1 MPEPPFL
8 RLALIGDPVEH
19 SLSPEL
25 QRGFLAAA
33 QRSGSYEAIR
43 VVAGDGAR
51 AIDALHSRGYVGLN
65 VTTPLKDEAFARA
78 DWLDPVATASASV
91 NTLVLGDAIR
101 GYNTDAAAA
110 LGALHD
116 AGLAN
121 VASARVLVL
130 GAGPTAR
137 AAVVA
142 LGAAGAS
149 VSIWNR
155 TPLRAQALA
164 RTLGVHTFAPGRF
177 DAVLSALAPDAA
189 LADADLLGAVLD
201 APVFVDANYGE
212 RAKLAQKLGRDGTD
226 GTRMLERSARASF
239 DLWLSASAPAR
250 FIG

>member
-1 MPEPPFL
+1 M
-8 RLALIGDPVEH
+8 
-19 SLSPEL
+19 
-25 QRGFLAAA
+25 AAA
-33 QRSGSYEAIR
+33 QRDGSYEAIR

-110 LGALHD
+110 LG
-116 AGLAN
+116 
-121 VASARVLVL
+121 
-130 GAGPTAR
+130 GPTAR

-250 FIG
+250 FTG